1 MEHLLPIVWAG
12 VIAFGVFLYV
22 VLDGFDLGVG
32 ILFLSRETQK
42 ERDLM
47 MNSIAPFWDGNETWL
62 VVGGAGLMGAFPLA
76 YATLLPAFYL
86 PVMVMLLALVFRGVA
101 FEFRF
106 KAERSRALWDFAFF
120 AGAILTTFCQG
131 VILGGFV
138 QGVKVE
144 NGVYAG
150 GPWDWLT
157 PFSLLVGLALLPGY
171 ALLGATWLV
180 MKTEG
185 HVQAHARKMSLRLLL
200 AVMAAMGVI
209 SLWMVIFDAGVR
221 ERWFSFPNILWLA
234 PVPLLAACAAFV
246 LWRSLAKGPDARPFQ
261 MAIAL
266 FTLGYLGL
274 GVSRWPY
281 VVPPSIT
288 IWDAASPP
296 ATQGFILV
304 GVAITLP
311 LVLGYTFYVYRVFRG
326 KTGEHYH

>member
-1 MEHLLPIVWAG
+1 MEHLLPIIWAG

-32 ILFLSRETQK
+32 ILFLSRETQH

-62 VVGGAGLMGAFPLA
+62 VVGGAGLMGTFPLA

-86 PVMVMLLALVFRGVA
+86 PVMVMLIALVFRGVA

-106 KAERSRALWDFAFF
+106 KAERSRGVWDLAFF
-120 AGAILTTFCQG
+120 AGATVTTFCQG
-131 VILGGFV
+131 VMLGAFV

-150 GPWDWLT
+150 GAFDWLT
-157 PFSLLVGLALLPGY
+157 PFSILVGLALLPGY

-180 MKTEG
+180 MKTHG
-185 HVQAHARKMSLRLLL
+185 QVQAHARRMARVLLL
-200 AVMAAMGVI
+200 MVMAAMAII

-221 ERWFSFPNILWLA
+221 ERWFSLPNIFWLM
-234 PVPLLAACAAFV
+234 PVPALAALAAFV
-246 LWRSLAKGPDARPFQ
+246 LWRSAATAAETRPFQ

-326 KTGEHYH
+326 KTGEGYH